1 MIKLSFLTETG
12 NYLEYYINPSKVN
25 CIKTLRDNSDSISG
39 ELEIVLDNKTLK
51 FLKTDLSVVN
61 EIVKS
66 VYEYNTEIIR
76 E

>member
-12 NYLEYYINPSKVN
+12 NYLEYYINPAKVN

-61 EIVKS
+61 TSRCDIDF
-66 VYEYNTEIIR
+66 YFNIIKT
-76 E
+76 

>member
-12 NYLEYYINPSKVN
+12 NYLEYFINPAKVN
-25 CIKTLRDNSDSISG
+25 YVKIIKENSDSLSG
-39 ELEIVLDNKTLK
+39 ELEIVMDNKTLQ
-51 FLKTDLSVVN
+51 FLKTDLFIVN

-66 VYEYNTEIIR
+66 IDEYNTEIIR